1 VQVGGLR
8 ARTEDLDG
16 FLADFSGDG
25 RSVADYLTGE
35 ILAGLSADTRTFLRA
50 VSVCSLLPGAGRRA
64 ALASVQFL
72 GRSEVAPGD
81 RSNHRSPY

>member
-1 VQVGGLR
+1 VQAGGLR

-64 ALASVQFL
+64 ALA
-72 GRSEVAPGD
+72 RSF
-81 RSNHRSPY
+81 HRV

>member
-35 ILAGLSADTRTFLRA
+35 ILAGLSADTRDLLRA
-50 VSVCSLLPGAGRRA
+50 VSVCSLLPGQGRGKVVRHVSD
-64 ALASVQFL
+64 L
-72 GRSEVAPGD
+72 R
-81 RSNHRSPY
+81 R